1 MPVQVK
7 ICGINSAAA
16 ADAALRAGA
25 DFGGLVFF
33 AKSPRH
39 LSLEQGA
46 LLAERMRGRLRLAA
60 LVVDEGDEQL
70 AAIAARVKPDFFQ
83 LHGKETPAPGG
94 GYPRA
99 LRHFHHQGVAGGGTG
114 RSLKGVGRMTTSP
127 RCSCSMRVPAADAAR
142 PGGHGAAF
150 DWRILQG
157 RNFARP
163 WFLAGGLT
171 PENVARAIAVSGA
184 KMVDVSSGVES
195 APGVKDETRIAAFV
209 AAAQTSGARVNTL
222 PNSLRVRSRC
232 DGAISALMAAAL
244 SPKP

>member
-16 ADAALRAGA
+16 ADAVLRAGA

-33 AKSPRH
+33 AKSPRN

-46 LLAERMRGRLRLAA
+46 MLAERMRGRLRLAA
-60 LVVDEGDEQL
+60 LVVDESDAQMT
-70 AAIAARVKPDFFQ
+70 AIAQQVKPDFFQ
-83 LHGKETPAPGG
+83 LHGKETPERVGQIRSRFGIPIIKALAISEPGDL
-94 GYPRA
+94 A
-99 LRHFHHQGVAGGGTG
+99 KVAAYDDVAEM
-114 RSLKGVGRMTTSP
+114 LMFDAA
-127 RCSCSMRVPAADAAR
+127 PAANASR

-150 DWRILQG
+150 DWQLLNG
-157 RNFARP
+157 RSFARP

-195 APGVKDETRIAAFV
+195 APGIKSPTRIADF
-209 AAAQTSGARVNTL
+209 AAAAKQA
-222 PNSLRVRSRC
+222 VR
-232 DGAISALMAAAL
+232 A
-244 SPKP
+244 

>member
-16 ADAALRAGA
+16 ADATLRAGA

-39 LSLEQGA
+39 LGLEQGA

-60 LVVDEGDEQL
+60 LVVDESDEKL
-70 AAIAARVKPDFFQ
+70 AMIAARVRPDFFQ
-83 LHGKETPAPGG
+83 LHGKETPA
-94 GYPRA
+94 R
-99 LRHFHHQGVAGGGTG
+99 
-114 RSLKGVGRMTTSP
+114 
-127 RCSCSMRVPAADAAR
+127 AADIRARFDIPIIKALSVAQHDDLSQASAYDDVAEMFLFDAVPVAAATR

-150 DWRILQG
+150 DWQILNG
-157 RNFARP
+157 RNFTRP

-171 PENVARAIAVSGA
+171 PENVARAVAVSEA

-195 APGVKDETRIAAFV
+195 APGVKNESRIAAFV
-209 AAAQTSGARVNTL
+209 AAAKH
-222 PNSLRVRSRC
+222 PVR
-232 DGAISALMAAAL
+232 A
-244 SPKP
+244 

>member
-60 LVVDEGDEQL
+60 LVVDESDEQL
-70 AAIAARVKPDFFQ
+70 AAITARVKPDFFQ
-83 LHGKETPAPGG
+83 LHGKETPA
-94 GYPRA
+94 RA
-99 LRHFHHQGVAGGGTG
+99 ADIRARFGISIIKALPAAEPADLSKASAYDNVAEIF
-114 RSLKGVGRMTTSP
+114 LFDAM
-127 RCSCSMRVPAADAAR
+127 PAADAAR
-142 PGGHGAAF
+142 PGGHGTAF

-195 APGVKDETRIAAFV
+195 APGVKNETRIAAFV
-209 AAAQTSGARVNTL
+209 AAAKH
-222 PNSLRVRSRC
+222 PVR
-232 DGAISALMAAAL
+232 A
-244 SPKP
+244 

>member
-60 LVVDEGDEQL
+60 LVVDESDEQL

-83 LHGKETPAPGG
+83 LHGKETPA
-94 GYPRA
+94 RA
-99 LRHFHHQGVAGGGTG
+99 ADICARFGISIIKALPVGEPADLSKASAYDDVAEMV
-114 RSLKGVGRMTTSP
+114 LFDAM
-127 RCSCSMRVPAADAAR
+127 PAADAAR

-195 APGVKDETRIAAFV
+195 APGVKNQTRIAAFV
-209 AAAQTSGARVNTL
+209 AAAKH
-222 PNSLRVRSRC
+222 PVR
-232 DGAISALMAAAL
+232 A
-244 SPKP
+244 

>member
-60 LVVDEGDEQL
+60 LVVDESDEQL

-83 LHGKETPAPGG
+83 LHGKETPV
-94 GYPRA
+94 RA
-99 LRHFHHQGVAGGGTG
+99 ADIRARFGISIIKALPVGEPADLSKASAYDDVAEMV
-114 RSLKGVGRMTTSP
+114 LFDAM
-127 RCSCSMRVPAADAAR
+127 PAADAAR

-195 APGVKDETRIAAFV
+195 APGVKNETRIAAFV
-209 AAAQTSGARVNTL
+209 AAAKH
-222 PNSLRVRSRC
+222 PVR
-232 DGAISALMAAAL
+232 A
-244 SPKP
+244 

>member
-60 LVVDEGDEQL
+60 LVVDESDEQL
-70 AAIAARVKPDFFQ
+70 AAITARVKPDFFQ
-83 LHGKETPAPGG
+83 LHGKETPA
-94 GYPRA
+94 RA
-99 LRHFHHQGVAGGGTG
+99 ADIRARFGISIIKALPAAEPADLPKASAYDDVAEMV
-114 RSLKGVGRMTTSP
+114 LFDA
-127 RCSCSMRVPAADAAR
+127 VPAADASR
-142 PGGHGAAF
+142 PGGHGTAF

-195 APGVKDETRIAAFV
+195 APGVKNETRIAAFV
-209 AAAQTSGARVNTL
+209 AAAKH
-222 PNSLRVRSRC
+222 PVR
-232 DGAISALMAAAL
+232 A
-244 SPKP
+244 

>member
-60 LVVDEGDEQL
+60 LVVDESDEQL
-70 AAIAARVKPDFFQ
+70 AAITARVKPDFFQ
-83 LHGKETPAPGG
+83 LHGKETPA
-94 GYPRA
+94 RA
-99 LRHFHHQGVAGGGTG
+99 ADIRARFGISIIKALPAAEPADLPKASAYDDVAEMV
-114 RSLKGVGRMTTSP
+114 LFDA
-127 RCSCSMRVPAADAAR
+127 VPAADASR
-142 PGGHGAAF
+142 PGGHGTAF

-195 APGVKDETRIAAFV
+195 APGVKNQTRIAAFV
-209 AAAQTSGARVNTL
+209 AAAKH
-222 PNSLRVRSRC
+222 PVR
-232 DGAISALMAAAL
+232 A
-244 SPKP
+244 